1 MCSYCLFSIHVLS
14 LLKVSSV
21 LLCNDLE
28 GMGRVTLEA
37 YEICLNCFSNF
48 ISPLKAE
55 WTWDQIQMGNSQ
67 EMFFQFILQTVCSSC
82 SISQSFVLIIIFIC
96 ISISFPLIIYLLTIH
111 HEREARF
118 SERLSCITSVKRV
131 GKNLKAFKYTG
142 STLIVT

>member
-1 MCSYCLFSIHVLS
+1 MTFSKNCTTEGVLRQYDLMCSYCLFRICVLS
-14 LLKVSSV
+14 LLQVSSV
-21 LLCNDLE
+21 LFCNDL
-28 GMGRVTLEA
+28 GGVGHVTLEA

-67 EMFFQFILQTVCSSC
+67 EMFFQFILQTVCFSC
-82 SISQSFVLIIIFIC
+82 SISQSFFLIITFIC

-118 SERLSCITSVKRV
+118 SERLCPV
-131 GKNLKAFKYTG
+131 LHQ
-142 STLIVT
+142 